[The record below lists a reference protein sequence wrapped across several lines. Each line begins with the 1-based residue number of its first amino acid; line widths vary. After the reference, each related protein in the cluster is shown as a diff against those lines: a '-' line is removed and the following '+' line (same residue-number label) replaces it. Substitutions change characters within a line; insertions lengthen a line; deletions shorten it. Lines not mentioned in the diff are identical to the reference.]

1 MTAKSVVVLL
11 RSEEGRKLVR
21 EKCKASGLDISVL
34 EQLIAAE
41 IDQQG
46 KLKKRGI
53 REVFD
58 EVFSELDSQDEE

>member
-1 MTAKSVVVLL
+1 MAKSHVVLL

-21 EKCKASGLDISVL
+21 AKCKKAGLEISVL

-41 IDQQG
+41 IGQQG

-58 EVFSELDSQDEE
+58 EIFADLDDEAD